1 MTKHE
6 THRPFIDKIAHANRE
21 YVQSLIEENQRLS
34 TRAAQL
40 ETERDHTQR
49 QLANAL
55 AEIESR
61 GALENLLQQRIDAI
75 EAESRS
81 FSERYV
87 EVEQQNTNLANLYVA
102 SYQLTGT
109 LDRERIVGAIQEIVI
124 NLIGSEELAIWEVDE
139 EIEALS
145 LIGSFGVSAS
155 EWAGVPIGSGSIIG
169 AVARSGQRFVI
180 SDAILLPAGRE
191 ENLTAC
197 IPLKLDERVVGVI
210 GIFRLLQQK
219 EGLEAVDFEL
229 FDLLGSHAASALF
242 SARLFERHSEVR
254 Q

>member
-1 MTKHE
+1 MTKNDR
-6 THRPFIDKIAHANRE
+6 HRPFLEQIAHANRE
-21 YVQSLIEENQRLS
+21 YVQSLIDENQRLS

-40 ETERDHTQR
+40 ETERDHAQR

-61 GALENLLQQRIDAI
+61 GALESLLQQRIDAI

-139 EIEALS
+139 DIDALS
-145 LIGSFGVSAS
+145 LIGSFGVSES
-155 EWAGVPIGSGSIIG
+155 EWAGVPIGSGIVG
-169 AVARSGQRFVI
+169 AVARSGQRFI
-180 SDAILLPAGRE
+180 LSDAILLPAGRE

-242 SARLFERHSEVR
+242 SARLFERHCEAR